1 MGQPVA
7 AEASPRFCGR
17 CGAALPGPV
26 PACPRC
32 GGATA
37 APKRG
42 TNWTAI
48 IIVGVAV
55 LFGAPCVLGVLAA
68 IAIPNFVKYQLRSK
82 ASEVTVEVHAL
93 VGAEQAQLAAGGK
106 YAPLPRMPDAA
117 PGTSKVA
124 LGAEEQQAASRL
136 GWMTQGMLYGRYAVA
151 VSEDGS
157 AAAICG
163 ESDIDGDGVL
173 HVEVAFLPSAGG
185 AAPAA
190 PSSAPVAYAGQ
201 PAGTVEHVSP
211 PDAF

>member
-37 APKRG
+37 VKRG

-82 ASEVTVEVHAL
+82 ASEVGVEVHAL
-93 VGAEQAQLAAGGK
+93 VIAEQAQLASGGR
-106 YAPLPRMPDAA
+106 YAPLPRMPDVT
-117 PGTSKVA
+117 PGTSRAA

-136 GWMTQGMLYGRYAVA
+136 GWATLGMLYGRYAVA

-173 HVEVAFLPSAGG
+173 RVDVAFLPGAGG
-185 AAPAA
+185 EAPAA
-190 PSSAPVAYAGQ
+190 PCSKPVEYAGQ
-201 PAGTVEHVSP
+201 PAGTVEQVSA